1 MRTITTL
8 KEALFAKDGDAP
20 VRVALPH
27 TWNNLDGQDGA
38 DDGGYWRGIGSYHIS
53 LPAPTAGCRQY
64 IEFQGANHVATVYCN
79 GREMGVHRG
88 GFSTFRFELT
98 EALTEKENILTV
110 EVTNAPS
117 DIYPQMADFTFFG
130 GLYRA
135 VNFIEVPDAHFDL
148 MKTGTTGVFITPRCT
163 GTVRIDAFPVGGSA
177 GCTVRAELCDAAGQ
191 VVAGA
196 GTAAEAH
203 TVLKMKVKPF

>member
-88 GFSTFRFELT
+88 GFSTFRL
-98 EALTEKENILTV
+98 
-110 EVTNAPS
+110 
-117 DIYPQMADFTFFG
+117 
-130 GLYRA
+130 
-135 VNFIEVPDAHFDL
+135 
-148 MKTGTTGVFITPRCT
+148 
-163 GTVRIDAFPVGGSA
+163 
-177 GCTVRAELCDAAGQ
+177 
-191 VVAGA
+191 
-196 GTAAEAH
+196 
-203 TVLKMKVKPF
+203 